1 MDYIKQLLQEH
12 SRPNT
17 EFIAKKIG
25 NDPLEFK
32 KIVNIIYKE
41 SPPLPQR
48 AAWLLAVV
56 NQQHPELLK
65 PYLSRFIDT
74 IEQFNVDAIKRN
86 MSSVLAKHDLPVKLQ
101 GKAVDVL
108 FRLMLSPAETVAVK
122 TEAMQT
128 LGNIARKH
136 PELRNELKMAIEDQL
151 PKTTAAFHA
160 RAKRIFKFLS

>member
-1 MDYIKQLLQEH
+1 MDYISQLLQEH

-41 SPPLPQR
+41 QPPLPQR

-56 NQQHPELLK
+56 NDQHPELLK
-65 PYLSRFIDT
+65 PYLSKFIDT
-74 IEQFNVDAIKRN
+74 IGQFNVDGIKRN
-86 MSSVLAKHDLPVKLQ
+86 MASVLAKHDLPVKLQ

-108 FRLMLSPAETVAVK
+108 FKLMLSPTETVAVK
-122 TEAMQT
+122 TEAMHT
-128 LGNIARKH
+128 LGNIALKH
-136 PELRNELKMAIEDQL
+136 PELKNELKMAIEDQL
-151 PKTTAAFHA
+151 PKTTAAFHS
-160 RAKRIFKFLS
+160 RAKRIFKQLF